1 MAGRRRSVLDTTG
14 VGRLGVGHRGVLEV
28 NRFGPRGR
36 GTPSPRITAA
46 ADLRRLVTTGRSP
59 VGLSPTPA
67 GGPPPPVRRVC
78 RVDPSPE
85 SWREPAAANTNPRES
100 SCSATRAWPDRQMA
114 CVLLP
119 LGFRPLDSLTRA
131 WTANETRPRKEL
143 QSVGSPDLGGSDD
156 RRVLASYAVDGEPRS
171 IATGSAPARPAG
183 ITAVSRTPYGD
194 GLPPN
199 VVVGSL
205 TLTRFARHPG
215 AWSAQSQALSPG

>member
-1 MAGRRRSVLDTTG
+1 MAGRRRSVLDATG

-85 SWREPAAANTNPRES
+85 SWREPAAANTNRRES
-100 SCSATRAWPDRQMA
+100 SCSATRVWPDRQMA

-119 LGFRPLDSLTRA
+119 LGFRPLDSLTRV
-131 WTANETRPRKEL
+131 WTANETRPRTEL
-143 QSVGSPDLGGSDD
+143 QSADRLTSEEAMTGGSS
-156 RRVLASYAVDGEPRS
+156 L
-171 IATGSAPARPAG
+171 
-183 ITAVSRTPYGD
+183 RTPWTWSHARSPRARRPH
-194 GLPPN
+194 PPHQ
-199 VVVGSL
+199 
-205 TLTRFARHPG
+205 R
-215 AWSAQSQALSPG
+215 